1 MVVGLTFNRGVDAA
15 NGPWSYARVEAAAI
29 HRDQPLGTGSCPVIL
44 VLVPSFRVGGDLDG
58 GVLR

>member
-15 NGPWSYARVEAAAI
+15 NGPWSYARVEAAVI
-29 HRDQPLGTGSCPVIL
+29 SRDSLRGRVVPEIL
-44 VLVPSFRVGGDLDG
+44 VLMPSSRVDGDLDG